1 MAVIEFM
8 IGMSIALFFLLFVL
22 VLVLSF
28 QVMGT
33 AKKPRLV
40 REDLQKIKAQI
51 EDREY
56 VA

>member
-1 MAVIEFM
+1 MAVMEFM
-8 IGMSIALFFLLFVL
+8 VGMSIALFFLLFIL
-22 VLVLSF
+22 VLILSF
-28 QVMGT
+28 QTMGS
-33 AKKPRLV
+33 AKKPRPV